1 MNKNNDEETRPNE
14 VAKGTNMKRN
24 CLLLLLLLAVVL
36 MNGCQGKE
44 TADKNAPPPV
54 SVIAQ
59 KVAKASVN
67 REISASGNIEG
78 NKTARLGFL
87 VAGKINYIAGEEGA
101 TLGAGKLLAS
111 LDPENYRIA
120 KEMADANLA
129 QVQDEFN
136 RLIVMHARKSL
147 SDGDFSKI
155 SNALKGARAQ
165 QQLQNKNLLDTRLY
179 APFQGVLLKKGAET
193 GEIVGTGM
201 PLFVLSDISRVKVIA
216 SIPEA
221 DLQQVKIGGEA
232 RVYVSA
238 IDSTLTGRI
247 IEVGAVSEPSTRAFN
262 VKIELKNPDLK
273 IRPGMTAEVKIA
285 SGQQT
290 EIIALPA
297 EAVLRDLDNSAFVF
311 VVDEKK
317 MQAFKRKVSLGP
329 MTGNDI
335 EITSGI
341 SPDERIVV
349 GGQHKLNDGSPIIFR

>member
-1 MNKNNDEETRPNE
+1 MG
-14 VAKGTNMKRN
+14 KGMDMKRN
-24 CLLLLLLLAVVL
+24 CLLLLLVLAVAL
-36 MNGCQGKE
+36 MNGCQNGKS
-44 TADKNAPPPV
+44 ADKNAPAPV
-54 SVIAQ
+54 SIITQ
-59 KVAKASVN
+59 KVAKTSVS

-78 NKTARLGFL
+78 NKTTRLGFL
-87 VAGKINYIAGEEGA
+87 VAGKINYIAGEEGM

-120 KEMADANLA
+120 REMADANLA

-136 RLIVMHARKSL
+136 RLSTMYERRSL
-147 SDGDFSKI
+147 SEGDFTKI
-155 SNALKGARAQ
+155 SNALKAAKAQ

-179 APFQGVLLKKGAET
+179 APFQGVLLKKGAEA
-193 GEIVGTGM
+193 GEIISAGI
-201 PLFVLSDISRVKVIA
+201 PLFVLSDISWVKVIA

-221 DLQQVKIGGEA
+221 DLQQVKIGAEA
-232 RVYVSA
+232 RVYIAA
-238 IDSTLTGRI
+238 IDSTMTGRV
-247 IEVGAVSEPSTRAFN
+247 IEVGSASEPTTRAFN

-290 EIIALPA
+290 ETIVVPA
-297 EAVLRDLDNSAFVF
+297 EAVLRDLDNSACVF

-317 MQAFKRKVSLGP
+317 SQAFKRKVSLGQ
-329 MTGNDI
+329 MTRNNI

-349 GGQHKLNDGSPIIFR
+349 GGQHKLNDGSPIIFK

>member
-1 MNKNNDEETRPNE
+1 
-14 VAKGTNMKRN
+14 MKRN
-24 CLLLLLLLAVVL
+24 ILSLLFIFTALII
-36 MNGCQGKE
+36 NGC
-44 TADKNAPPPV
+44 TAEPV
-54 SVIAQ
+54 NKKAMDPVPVISQ
-59 KVAKASVN
+59 KVERVSIS

-136 RLIVMHARKSL
+136 RLSIMHGRKSL

-155 SNALKGARAQ
+155 SNALKAARAQ

-221 DLQQVKIGGEA
+221 DLQQVKIGAEA
-232 RVYVSA
+232 RVHVAA

-247 IEVGAVSEPSTRAFN
+247 IEVGSVSEPTTRAFN

-317 MQAFKRKVSLGP
+317 SQAFKRKVSLGQ
-329 MTGNDI
+329 MTGNNI
-335 EITSGI
+335 AITSGI
-341 SPDERIVV
+341 SPDEMIVV
-349 GGQHKLNDGSPIIFR
+349 GGQHKLNDGSPVVFK